1 MSSKKSAS
9 KSASKK
15 SAAVKSGPL
24 PPYGVPIKEAIAG
37 GNLREMKAVAARA
50 RKHVAEVEKALK
62 TLDGAITKLKG

>member
-15 SAAVKSGPL
+15 SAAVQTGPM
-24 PPYGVPIKEAIAG
+24 PPYGVPIREAIAG

-50 RKHVAEVEKALK
+50 RKHVADVEKALA
-62 TLDGAITKLKG
+62 TLDKSIAKIKG

>member
-9 KSASKK
+9 KGASKK
-15 SAAVKSGPL
+15 TAAVKSGPM

-50 RKHVAEVEKALK
+50 RKHVAEVEKALA
-62 TLDGAITKLKG
+62 TLDKSIAKFKG